1 MTLSE
6 LGKWRK
12 TVPFFLF
19 GFCIL
24 PWFLL
29 RSKSLADAKLS
40 NEIVVPSVAT
50 LGAFFYIAFDLRR
63 PLWKREMDAHVN
75 KQIRRSVLE
84 MIPKDLAV
92 TDCEKQDLQGE
103 VVRKLTGVFW
113 EAVERSDILRSQK
126 EHFYSNGI
134 VYSTA
139 LDVYLI
145 GAFVGCLYA
154 VASYITRNAAMGY
167 VGASLIAI
175 ALMSKHFALPRIRA
189 RHLELSIDQLDLLRR
204 EQLEFVSGRFREII
218 SGWRRNRLLT

>member
-12 TVPFFLF
+12 AVPLFLF

-50 LGAFFYIAFDLRR
+50 FAAFFYVAFDLRR
-63 PLWKREMDAHVN
+63 PLWTREMDAHVN
-75 KQIRRSVLE
+75 KQIQRSVLD

-92 TDCEKQDLQGE
+92 TECEKQDLKGE
-103 VVRKLTGVFW
+103 VLKKLTGVFW
-113 EAVERSDILRSQK
+113 EAVERSDILRSHK

-134 VYSTA
+134 VYSTS
-139 LDVYLI
+139 LDLYLI

-154 VASYITRNAAMGY
+154 VVSYITRKADAGY
-167 VGASLIAI
+167 VGAMLIAI
-175 ALMSKHFALPRIRA
+175 ALASKHLALPRIRA
-189 RHLELSIDQLDLLRR
+189 RHLELSVEQLDLLRR

-218 SGWRRNRLLT
+218 SGWRRNRLLR